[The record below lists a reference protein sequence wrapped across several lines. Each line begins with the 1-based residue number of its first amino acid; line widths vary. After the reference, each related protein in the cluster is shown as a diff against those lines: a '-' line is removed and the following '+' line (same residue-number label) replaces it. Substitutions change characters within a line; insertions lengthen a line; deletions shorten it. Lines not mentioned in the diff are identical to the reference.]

1 VLHILT
7 HQSFDI
13 VDLLLAEIEDVITD
27 GIGVAKQLPY
37 DHWISYI
44 CSWIVPDEG
53 VASTYHDVEN
63 VQRFPTYRPTVPQDP
78 RRGRHVLRAALE
90 RLQLEARA

>member
-1 VLHILT
+1 
-7 HQSFDI
+7 
-13 VDLLLAEIEDVITD
+13 LAEIEDVITN
-27 GIGVAKQLPY
+27 GIGVAKQLLY
-37 DHWISYI
+37 DHWINYI

-63 VQRFPTYRPTVPQDP
+63 VRHFPTYRPTVPQDP